1 MSGILFVVAT
11 PIGNMSDISPRA
23 VETLKL
29 VDYIIAE
36 DTRTTGK
43 LLGLIGIKN
52 KMFSYHKFNEKSSLE
67 KHVKTLKEG
76 KNIAMVSDAGT
87 PAVSDPGKHLVRAVL
102 ENGLSVIPIPGPSAA
117 AAAFSCSGSL
127 NDSYLFAGF
136 LPSKGKVR
144 EEKLDSLLSTKMP
157 VIFYE
162 SPNRIK
168 NLLKMLEQKKC
179 RIVVARELTKQFEEV
194 FVYSGREIVEKGEF
208 SVVVEPPEE
217 EKTTFHVDPETL
229 DIIKKYSMSS
239 KDALTL
245 ASKIYPKMS
254 KNDIKRE
261 ILSARNS

>member
-1 MSGILFVVAT
+1 MSGTLFVVAT

-36 DTRTTGK
+36 DTRTTGR

-52 KMFSYHKFNEKSSLE
+52 KMFSYHKFNEKSSLDTHIE
-67 KHVKTLKEG
+67 ALKEG

-87 PAVSDPGKHLVRAVL
+87 PAISDPGKHLVRAVL
-102 ENGLSVIPIPGPSAA
+102 ENGLKVIPIPGPSAT

-127 NDSYLFAGF
+127 NDSYIFAGF

-144 EEKLDSLLSTKMP
+144 EEKLDSLLSAKMP

-162 SPNRIK
+162 SPNRVT
-168 NLLKMLEQKKC
+168 NLLEMLEKRKC
-179 RIVVARELTKQFEEV
+179 RVVVARELTKQFEEV
-194 FVYSGREIVEKGEF
+194 FEYSGGEFVEKGEF
-208 SVVVEPPEE
+208 SLVVEPPVEE
-217 EKTTFHVDPETL
+217 EKVFHVDIEML
-229 DIIKKYSMSS
+229 DIIEKYSMSS

-245 ASKIYPKMS
+245 ASKIYPQMS

-261 ILSARNS
+261 VLAVRNS